1 MLRSPHVKY
10 GASGSS
16 PRSVDRRPPVEGVGD
31 RLVHGCG
38 ALGTTSARQRHT
50 KGLEL
55 ACLHSSR
62 GGWLSLTS

>member
-1 MLRSPHVKY
+1 MLRSPRGVR
-10 GASGSS
+10 GL
-16 PRSVDRRPPVEGVGD
+16 RTLNPVGLDWGLAGEGGGD

-38 ALGTTSARQRHT
+38 ALDRTSARQRHT